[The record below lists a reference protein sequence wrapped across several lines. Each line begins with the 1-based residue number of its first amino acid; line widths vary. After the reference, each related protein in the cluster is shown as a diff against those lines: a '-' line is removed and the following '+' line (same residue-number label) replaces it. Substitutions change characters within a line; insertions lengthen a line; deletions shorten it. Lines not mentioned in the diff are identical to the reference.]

1 MPVDSQISPVL
12 RLGTRGSLLARMQ
25 SQAVADELMSRL
37 PGLRVE
43 LVLVKTTGDQVTDK
57 PLHHIGGKGLFTKE
71 LELALLAGHV
81 DFAVHSM
88 KDVPV
93 TMPLVDQGNLV
104 IAAVPQREDP
114 RDLFLS
120 RISRSLDGL
129 PHSAK
134 IATGS
139 LRRGCQILARRSD
152 LRVEPVR
159 GNVDTRI
166 RKLAD
171 KEFDAVVLATAGVK
185 RCGLFDGSYMT
196 PIDTDQLLPA
206 AGQGA
211 LALQC
216 RADDAKTL
224 ALLRVMNEAD
234 DFDCVAAER
243 AVVLA
248 LHGDCHSPIAA
259 LAQASGT
266 QIMLEAA
273 VGASGG
279 KPPVIR
285 AKAAVPRAEFMSA
298 VRLVVDE
305 LLAKGAAELLKA

>member
-1 MPVDSQISPVL
+1 
-12 RLGTRGSLLARMQ
+12 
-25 SQAVADELMSRL
+25 
-37 PGLRVE
+37 
-43 LVLVKTTGDQVTDK
+43 
-57 PLHHIGGKGLFTKE
+57 
-71 LELALLAGHV
+71 LLAGSV

-93 TMPLVDQGNLV
+93 TMPLVEQGNLV
-104 IAAVPQREDP
+104 IAAVPMREDP

-120 RISRSLDGL
+120 RVGRGLDDL
-129 PHSAK
+129 PREAK

-139 LRRGCQILARRSD
+139 LRRGCQILARRAD

-166 RKLAD
+166 GKLAA
-171 KEFDAVVLATAGVK
+171 KEFDALVLATAGVK

-196 PIDTDQLLPA
+196 SMATDQLLPA

-216 RADDAKTL
+216 RADDARTL
-224 ALLRVMNEAD
+224 AWLRVMNVAD

-259 LAQASGT
+259 LGRVSDQEFT
-266 QIMLEAA
+266 LEAA

-285 AKAAVPRAEFMSA
+285 AKAAMPRAEFMSA
-298 VRLVVDE
+298 VRVVVEE
-305 LLAKGAAELLKA
+305 LFAKGAAELLKA